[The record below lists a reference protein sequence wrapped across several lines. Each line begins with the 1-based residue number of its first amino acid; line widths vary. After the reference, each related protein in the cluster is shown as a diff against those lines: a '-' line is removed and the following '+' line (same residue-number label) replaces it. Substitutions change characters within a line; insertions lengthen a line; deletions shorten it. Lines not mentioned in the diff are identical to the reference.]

1 MPGPAPKPPGQLVR
15 RNLDQPG
22 WTTYDEA
29 DAPTQAP
36 DWPGGAEPHPEA
48 LAYWAA
54 IWMSP
59 MAKAFL
65 PVDQVQVA
73 RICRLH
79 ALDVCGALRVT
90 GQAELRMLEDSF
102 GISPRSRRTLRW
114 EIERA
119 APGASTTPQPL
130 DGERGRR
137 RSARDRLSVVG
148 DKE

>member
-1 MPGPAPKPPGQLVR
+1 MGSMPKPPGQTVR

-29 DAPTQAP
+29 ESPVEAPP
-36 DWPGGAEPHPEA
+36 WPGGGDPAPEA
-48 LAYWAA
+48 LEYWTA
-54 IWMSP
+54 IWTSP

-65 PVDQVQVA
+65 PVDMVQVA

-79 ALDVCGALRVT
+79 ALEIRGAVSVT

-119 APGASTTPQPL
+119 APGASTAKQPL
-130 DGERGRR
+130 DKERKRR
-137 RSARDRLSVVG
+137 QSAKARLSVV
-148 DKE
+148 EE

>member
-1 MPGPAPKPPGQLVR
+1 MGSLPKPPGQTVR

-22 WTTYDEA
+22 WTTFDEA
-29 DAPTQAP
+29 ESPSDVPK
-36 DWPGGAEPHPEA
+36 WPGDAEPHPEA
-48 LAYWAA
+48 SAYWTA
-54 IWMSP
+54 IWTSP

-65 PVDQVQVA
+65 PVDRAQIA

-119 APGASTTPQPL
+119 APGESAKKQPL
-130 DGERGRR
+130 DDQRKRR
-137 RSARDRLSVVG
+137 QSAKGRLSVVDDG
-148 DKE
+148 AA